1 MRIPAN
7 AAQKEGFAKILDS
20 LSAGGIALIVW
31 RSFDFFDF
39 GPLHKIYCCAII
51 LLMLVSSY
59 WLRKES

>member
-20 LSAGGIALIVW
+20 LSTGGIALIVW

-39 GPLHKIYCCAII
+39 GALHKIYWCATIF
-51 LLMLVSSY
+51 LMLLFSF